1 MHIKYVNDMQERGAF
16 QNFLLSD
23 TLYNIE
29 DGESEPRVL
38 APVYLQELLIHGLL
52 TPKRKHPAKRRMLG
66 EVNYKHVPIFE
77 RLDRVRAIHYLDPI
91 AEDIPFHQ
99 DTLTGPVTE
108 VEQFEMTDKVLK
120 GLEWTLP
127 ESLNVLIS
135 LVLLNGAPVTEE
147 YITRRAKGP
156 EGNLDFDFRWFSAMF
171 LTPCPYGREPR
182 YCLSQVGMD
191 FGWMVYDYVL
201 DHFEDVPNARYWTTK
216 LLTEKTGPFT
226 LDPKPAPGFQYK
238 YSFIVLSLLGDF
250 MDVSRITKSDL
261 VRILQLSGNERSVE
275 NALSELTT
283 DGYVE
288 YDEETC
294 TYALTHLGAVMY
306 GLYATRIME
315 L

>member
-1 MHIKYVNDMQERGAF
+1 MRKRGAF
-16 QNFLLSD
+16 HLFLLNEV
-23 TLYNIE
+23 LYHIE
-29 DGESEPRVL
+29 ESESEPRVL

-52 TPKRKHPAKRRMLG
+52 TPTKKHPAKRRTLG
-66 EVNYKHVPIFE
+66 EVSYQHRALFE
-77 RLDRVRAIHYLDPI
+77 RLNRVKDTGYLNPI
-91 AEDIPFHQ
+91 AEDIPFHR

-127 ESLNVLIS
+127 ESLNVLIA

-147 YITRRAKGP
+147 YITQRAKGP

-171 LTPCPYGREPR
+171 LTQCPYGREPR

-201 DHFEDVPNARYWTTK
+201 DHYEHVPNAHYWRAK
-216 LLTEKTGPFT
+216 LLDTELGSPFT
-226 LDPKPAPGFQYK
+226 LNPNPAPGFQYK
-238 YSFIVLSLLGDF
+238 HSFIILSLLGDF

-261 VRILQLSGNERSVE
+261 VRILQLPGGERSVE
-275 NALSELTT
+275 NALSELTSE
-283 DGYVE
+283 GFAE
-288 YDEETC
+288 YDEETR

-315 L
+315 I